1 MSFTNPDDLDDLDLA
16 TAAYEVITAVWTETL
31 PAFVEQDLRSRATST
46 GTFYDDLL
54 SLHNQYNTALTVL
67 AQEYGITRPA
77 DAPDMSDHKKWEVIM
92 MARSMLTE
100 TELTPKAC

>member
-16 TAAYEVITAVWTETL
+16 TATYEVITAVWTETL

-46 GTFYDDLL
+46 GTWYDDLL
-54 SLHNQYNTALTVL
+54 SLQNQYNTALTVL

-77 DAPDMSDHKKWEVIM
+77 DASSTNQNESLS
-92 MARSMLTE
+92 RSSQASTE
-100 TELTPKAC
+100 TTAPT